1 MEIKAKNTAKK
12 TIVVSAVNLNRGGT
26 LRILRECLAY
36 LSGLAAAAD
45 YRIIAIVYKKEL
57 LDFPHIE
64 FIETQWPKKRW
75 INRLW
80 YEYVSLRKVAQ
91 QLQPITLW
99 LSLHDTTPSV
109 QAERRAVYCHNS
121 FPFLKWDRRDL
132 FFAPQIVA
140 FALFSRFFYRK
151 NIYKNRYLVVQ
162 QEWFRDAFVRMFNLP
177 FSKIIVA
184 PPHSDTEAAP
194 TPVDLS
200 GKEKTTFIYPAISDS
215 HKNIECICAA
225 AEQLWTRGVHNFEV
239 LLTISGQENRYTQWL
254 YKRWGQRIPALRFLG
269 YLDRET
275 LFHHYQEADCLI
287 FPSKVETWGL
297 PISEFSAFRKPMLLA
312 DLPYARETAKGNA
325 QVAFFPTSRPKLL
338 AQQMQQL
345 INGDRS
351 FLHPVAA
358 THIAEPVV
366 QGWENLFKVLLD
378 E

>member
-1 MEIKAKNTAKK
+1 MEKSAKNTARK

-36 LSGLAAAAD
+36 LSGLAASAD
-45 YRIIAIVYKKEL
+45 YRIVAIVYKKEL
-57 LDFPHIE
+57 ADFPHIDY
-64 FIETQWPKKRW
+64 IETQWPKKRW

-91 QLQPITLW
+91 QLQPIALW

-151 NIYKNRYLVVQ
+151 NIHKNKYLVVQ

-184 PPHSDTEAAP
+184 PPHSETEALP
-194 TPVDLS
+194 MPVAVS
-200 GKEKTTFIYPAISDS
+200 TKEKTTFIYPAISDS

-225 AEQLWTRGVHNFEV
+225 AEQLWNSGVHNFEV

-269 YLDRET
+269 YLGRET
-275 LFHHYQEADCLI
+275 LFRYYQEADCLI

-297 PISEFSAFRKPMLLA
+297 PISEFSTFRKPMLLA

-325 QVAFFPTSRPKLL
+325 EVAFFPTNRPKLL

-345 INGDRS
+345 IEGDRS
-351 FLHPVAA
+351 FLHAVTA
-358 THIAEPVV
+358 TSIEEPVV
-366 QGWENLFKVLLD
+366 RDWEALFKVLLD

>member
-1 MEIKAKNTAKK
+1 MEKKANNASRK
-12 TIVVSAVNLNRGGT
+12 TIVISAVNLNRGGT

-36 LSGLAAAAD
+36 LSGLAVTSD

-57 LDFPHIE
+57 VDFPHIE
-64 FIETQWPKKRW
+64 YIETQWPKKRW

-91 QLQPITLW
+91 QLQPIALW

-121 FPFLKWDRRDL
+121 FPFLEWDRRDL

-151 NIYKNRYLVVQ
+151 NIWQNDYLVVQ
-162 QEWFRDAFVRMFNLP
+162 QEWFREAFVRMFKLP

-184 PPHSDTEAAP
+184 PPHSTVEAALQ
-194 TPVDLS
+194 PVAIAA
-200 GKEKTTFIYPAISDS
+200 KKKTTFIYPAISDS

-225 AEQLWTRGVHNFEV
+225 AERLWTSGEHNFEV
-239 LLTISGQENRYTQWL
+239 LLTIDGRENRYTQWL
-254 YKRWGQRIPALRFLG
+254 YKRWGKRIPALRFQG
-269 YLDRET
+269 YLDRDT
-275 LFHHYQEADCLI
+275 LFNYYQEADCLI

-297 PISEFSAFRKPMLLA
+297 PISEFSAFKKPMLLA

-325 QVAFFPTSRPKLL
+325 EVAFFPTNRPALL
-338 AQQMQQL
+338 AEQMHRL
-345 INGDRS
+345 IAGDRS

-358 THIAEPVV
+358 TTMAEPLVRD
-366 QGWENLFKVLLD
+366 WAALFKVLLD